1 MKRFLTSAFFAT
13 AMAFSFACGPYWM
26 TPVDLKSLYN
36 VTPSCNK
43 DVNFYT
49 SIYWTNYNEIGA
61 TESDLNKLIAE
72 GSQAIETSVNPIAKA
87 LRQSGNKEDI
97 EYFKILCDYHAKGSV
112 DTQKMREYGDWYY
125 PTKEEYKNWGE
136 VKSKLLKKIEEYD
149 GERLADRYAYT
160 AMKIYFANMDLE
172 GANNYINSHKK
183 EFESLKESP
192 LYEMCLSLYAGI
204 LFRSNG
210 GSVKKAAEI
219 YAEIGDL
226 ASLNY
231 MGVFSDEVFD
241 QIYSVWEEEKNSPIL
256 PYLLERAI
264 ARPSSTDKNLCD
276 LANAAAKDPEC
287 KNPQMWKCASA
298 AIHSNPN
305 SKAYDVST
313 ALKEIK
319 EAKDLK
325 GNAQSNQTMRVL
337 TFYIKSLTQKEWSN
351 DFANYALGEY
361 NWIAGLGEKGNNAL
375 ATITLEGIIPLL
387 ERCGKRNVAGL
398 LSLRIS
404 PYEPYYV
411 LDSKLNF
418 SSNRYVEI
426 MDADVTEKMFQKPS
440 SPDKFVEWVYSSLES
455 SIAEKQKE
463 ITEYI
468 GTKYLREGNFS
479 KAEEFLS
486 KLDDTFCYDNR
497 VYNVPRWFREENIIN
512 SYKNLDEW
520 TDKDY
525 SSALTAEQKNTL
537 EEWGKL
543 TNKKLQYCKDIQA
556 LIKAY
561 EAESDSSSDEKY
573 ELAYKIAVLFDQASH
588 SGYCWYLRQYER
600 GSWRLPPPAKEA
612 KWQGEEGGDLSLF
625 YKRPFYFENEAKRY
639 LALAS
644 ESPNSE
650 LSYKAKYALLF
661 LSYDDG
667 DSKKIAGALR
677 NELYEAQQQ
686 GLLSGEMARCDL
698 LADYTANSWY

>member
-241 QIYSVWEEEKNSPIL
+241 QIYSIWEEEKNSPIL

-543 TNKKLQYCKDIQA
+543 KNKKLQYCKDIQA

>member
-1 MKRFLTSAFFAT
+1 MKRFLTSAIFAT

-36 VTPSCNK
+36 VTPSCNNK
-43 DVNFYT
+43 VNFYT
-49 SIYWTNYNEIGA
+49 SVYWTNYNEIGA

-87 LRQSGNKEDI
+87 LRQGGNKEDI
-97 EYFKILCDYHAKGSV
+97 EYFKILCDYYAKGCV
-112 DTQKMREYGDWYY
+112 DTKKMQEYGDWYY
-125 PTKEEYKNWGE
+125 PTKEEYKNWGV

-160 AMKIYFANMDLE
+160 AMKIYFDHMDLD
-172 GANNYINSHKK
+172 GANNYINTHKK
-183 EFESLKESP
+183 EMESLKESP
-192 LYEMCLSLYAGI
+192 LYDMCRSLYAGI
-204 LFRSNG
+204 LYRTG
-210 GSVKKAAEI
+210 LEAKKAAEI
-219 YAEIGDL
+219 YAEIGDIE
-226 ASLNY
+226 SLEY
-231 MGVFSDEVFD
+231 MGAFGDEVYD
-241 QIYSVWEEEKNSPIL
+241 QLYFIWEDNKNSPLL
-256 PYLLERAI
+256 PYLLERAV
-264 ARPSSTDKNLCD
+264 ARPSSTDKALCD
-276 LANAAAKDPEC
+276 FANSVANDADC
-287 KNPQMWKCASA
+287 KNQQMWKCAAA
-298 AIHSNPN
+298 AIHSNPL
-305 SKAYDVST
+305 SKAYDVSA

-325 GNAQSNQTMRVL
+325 GNAQSNQTSRVL

-375 ATITLEGIIPLL
+375 ATITLEAIIPLL
-387 ERCGKRNVAGL
+387 ERCGKKNVAGL
-398 LSLRIS
+398 LSMRIN

-418 SSNRYVEI
+418 YSNRYVEI
-426 MDADVTEKMFQKPS
+426 MDADAMEKMFQKPS

-455 SIAEKQKE
+455 SIAEKQTE

-479 KAEEFLS
+479 RAEEFLS
-486 KLDDTFCYDNR
+486 KLDDSFCYENR
-497 VYNVPRWFREENIIN
+497 VYTVPRWFREENIIN
-512 SYKNLDEW
+512 SYNNLNEW
-520 TDKDY
+520 TDNDY

-537 EEWGKL
+537 EEWSKVK
-543 TNKKLQYCKDIQA
+543 NKKLQYCKDIQA

-561 EAESDSSSDEKY
+561 EAENLSSSDGKY
-573 ELAYKIAVLFDQASH
+573 ELAYRIAVLFDQASH
-588 SGYCWYLRQYER
+588 SGYCWYLRQYSR
-600 GSWRLPPPAKEA
+600 GSWRLPPPEKEA

-625 YKRPFYFENEAKRY
+625 YRRPFYFENEAKKY

-644 ESPNSE
+644 ESPDQE

-667 DSKKIAGALR
+667 DSKKIAPALR
-677 NELYEAQQQ
+677 TELYEAQQQ